1 VKFVEVEGMTELNN
15 AQPFEI
21 TQVKGAYAFKI
32 KVDTRNMGAYVR
44 QGVVEDT
51 KVPRT
56 QAYHS
61 LAVSTK
67 NPSASSKYGMLETP
81 DLSKFGRSHQQHHA
95 IRCVWAFQKKHDRY
109 PDLAD
114 KDEFMTIVKE
124 MNEAA
129 MAAEEHCCEEIDEM
143 VMVNTAIFSKCAISP
158 QAAFFGGFLAQE
170 IVKFTGKY
178 SPLQQWLH
186 FDMFDALPTEEVNRE
201 VEGGRYDDQIKM
213 FGREVQ
219 RKLESTKTFMVG
231 AGALG
236 CELIKAFA
244 MMGLGCGE
252 NGKVYNTDNDN
263 IEVSNLNRQFLFRKN
278 NVGKSKSETACA
290 IGKQMNKGMNVT
302 AYT

>member
-1 VKFVEVEGMTELNN
+1 
-15 AQPFEI
+15 
-21 TQVKGAYAFKI
+21 
-32 KVDTRNMGAYVR
+32 
-44 QGVVEDT
+44 
-51 KVPRT
+51 
-56 QAYHS
+56 
-61 LAVSTK
+61 
-67 NPSASSKYGMLETP
+67 
-81 DLSKFGRSHQQHHA
+81 
-95 IRCVWAFQKKHDRY
+95 
-109 PDLAD
+109 
-114 KDEFMTIVKE
+114 MTIVKE